1 MDQRHFPSHRAERL
15 YDDAPFV
22 DERDR
27 YLLHCAEGGARP
39 AVLRVKRNELL
50 WIARF
55 LGPHASQGVSM
66 ETLLQIAHERQK
78 LHGAVTAARRVVDIG
93 RPWLRFLG
101 WWREPTVAFRHQT
114 QLDRYLAW
122 MRDERGFT
130 PSSVEQ
136 LGRVAGR
143 FLHWCEQ
150 TSRQL
155 SDLQAGDIDNYF
167 TSQGTGRWSRVS
179 VANTASALRGFLRY
193 AAQQGMCSAHLA
205 ESIYR
210 PRIYEQESLPYAPT
224 WSDVQRILADAD
236 TDKPRDIRDRT
247 ILMLLSI
254 YGMRSDEVAALRID
268 QIDWV
273 GRTLRLFRL
282 KRRQPH
288 VYTLVPSVAEAL
300 ARYIDTVRP
309 S

>member
-27 YLLHCAEGGARP
+27 YRLHCAEGGARP

-66 ETLLQIAHERQK
+66 ETLLRIAHERQN

-101 WWREPTVAFRHQT
+101 WWREPTAAFRHQT

-122 MRDERGFT
+122 MRNERGFT

-136 LGRVAGR
+136 LAALPAGSCIGASR
-143 FLHWCEQ
+143 RAANSAISKPEISTT
-150 TSRQL
+150 TSRVR
-155 SDLQAGDIDNYF
+155 
-167 TSQGTGRWSRVS
+167 GRGVGPVSR
-179 VANTASALRGFLRY
+179 
-193 AAQQGMCSAHLA
+193 
-205 ESIYR
+205 
-210 PRIYEQESLPYAPT
+210 
-224 WSDVQRILADAD
+224 
-236 TDKPRDIRDRT
+236 
-247 ILMLLSI
+247 
-254 YGMRSDEVAALRID
+254 
-268 QIDWV
+268 
-273 GRTLRLFRL
+273 
-282 KRRQPH
+282 
-288 VYTLVPSVAEAL
+288 
-300 ARYIDTVRP
+300 
-309 S
+309 